1 MHSIFLDKI
10 TFKKN
15 TEFNVT
21 ALNYEGVAARSLNE
35 GNHNGDSV
43 WMSDLNKHSIFMH
56 YQHFYDFI
64 SPFSP

>member
-1 MHSIFLDKI
+1 MHCIFLDKI
-10 TFKKN
+10 TFKEN
-15 TEFNVT
+15 TEFT

-35 GNHNGDSV
+35 GNDHIGDSV

-56 YQHFYDFI
+56 YQNFYDFN